1 MTDNIENQESNAEMP
16 EKRDPQKLSMKGLDK
31 DMQQA
36 NEATTQRFN
45 KIENTVNG
53 IAEGLTLQFSEVMK
67 AIAAKNQITTIS
79 KDGTH
84 VDDVY
89 LREDQIDIEFAKNE
103 NVQADVE
110 TVRPGIT
117 SIDTMEFK
125 EKADQMR
132 FDNEKIEVM
141 VMPSAS
147 TYPDHTFFVGVN
159 GIQLLIVRGKKQWLP
174 RRYVEVLLRAKI
186 STYGNH
192 EVRNNLTNE
201 LEVKNPETKSH
212 RYPLQILQDKN
223 PLGVKWLTRV
233 TNDTRC

>member
-1 MTDNIENQESNAEMP
+1 MTDLPNDEQTSQMP
-16 EKRDPQKLSMKGLDK
+16 EKRDPQKLSVKGLDK

-36 NEATTQRFN
+36 NAVTTQRFD
-45 KIENTVNG
+45 KIEESIQGVT
-53 IAEGLTLQFSEVMK
+53 EGVALKFDEILK
-67 AIAAKNQITTIS
+67 AISAKNHITTIS
-79 KDGTH
+79 KDGIH

-89 LREDQIDIEFAKNE
+89 LHEDEVDIEFAKNSNE
-103 NVQADVE
+103 QADVE
-110 TVRPGIT
+110 TVRPGLT
-117 SIDTMEFK
+117 AIDSMEFV
-125 EKADQMR
+125 EKAEQMR
-132 FDNEKIEVM
+132 FDNEKIKIM

-159 GIQLLIVRGKKQWLP
+159 GVQLLIVRGKEQWLP

-212 RYPLQILQDKN
+212 RYPLQILADKN

-233 TNDTRC
+233 TNDTRS